1 MEKETRMII
10 VNDPYIEVIK
20 SNHMTICSNE
30 TNQNGKKHQPA
41 NNIKLSTQR

>member
-1 MEKETRMII
+1 MEKETRMIT

-30 TNQNGKKHQPA
+30 TKQKKKKHQPA
-41 NNIKLSTQR
+41 NNIKPSTQR